1 MKTFAITF
9 FLTLLGE
16 FAVAQN
22 GDLSGQP
29 GNLGTQRAS
38 ISAERNRLES
48 GFLNE
53 DTACYKKFAVNS
65 CLGKVNT
72 RRREAMADLRRQEI
86 FLNDEERRIK
96 GEDQLRKTQEK
107 SSPENQ
113 QQAADSRAKAAEES
127 QGRLEREKDKQQ
139 ERTIR
144 QSNEKAARAAN
155 AEKLLAHQ
163 KKNQTRSDR
172 HTADTEEAKKFNQR
186 QKEAQERRAQHEAD
200 QLKRVKPAAK
210 PLPLPE

>member
-1 MKTFAITF
+1 MKTFTIA
-9 FLTLLGE
+9 FLLALLGE
-16 FAVAQN
+16 FAAAQN
-22 GDLSGQP
+22 GDSSGQP
-29 GNLGTQRAS
+29 GNIGTQRAA

-53 DTACYKKFAVNS
+53 DAACYKKFAVNS

-96 GEDQLRKTQEK
+96 GEEQLRKTQEK

-127 QGRLEREKDKQQ
+127 QGRLEREKDKEQ

-144 QSNEKAARAAN
+144 QSNENAARATN

-163 KKNQTRSDR
+163 KKNQTRADKQ
-172 HTADTEEAKKFNQR
+172 TAGAEEAKKFNQR